1 MMGIAYLGI
10 GSPPDPGAAG
20 VGVWAAMAAESAW
33 VKILVSIR
41 DAGSC
46 MHNGASYS
54 DTAS

>member
-1 MMGIAYLGI
+1 MGIAYLGI

-33 VKILVSIR
+33 VKILVSILV
-41 DAGSC
+41 AGSC
-46 MHNGASYS
+46 THSLLSYS